1 MLSVLTQFY
10 ASNPLLALSLVTALA
25 LIAGFVVQSIGLR
38 ILKRIV
44 QRFTLTE
51 SLVRSTSGPMQVVM
65 PLIFLQLALAAMPDE
80 LPAGGRIRHGVGLL
94 LIAAITWL
102 AMRCIAGISAT
113 IVALQPITATD
124 NLRARAIQTQARVI
138 ARSLMGLVLLIGIS
152 LLLMTFPEIRAL
164 GASLLA
170 SAGLAGI
177 VAGLAAK
184 PVLGNLIAG
193 LQIAVSQPLRIDD
206 VLIVE
211 GEWGRVEEITGAYV
225 VMCLWDQRRLVIPLQ
240 WFIEHPFQN
249 WTRRTSEIIG
259 SVFLWVDYRMPLAP
273 LRKQL
278 DRLCREAQ
286 EWDGRLALLQVTD
299 GDERGMQLRI
309 LVTSADSSKSWDL
322 RCKIREGLIHYMQ
335 LYHPEHLPLTRVN
348 CTTGSPSKNGPAQ
361 EV

>member
-1 MLSVLTQFY
+1 MLSGLTKFY
-10 ASNPLLALSLVTALA
+10 VGNPLLALGFVMLA
-25 LIAGFVVQSIGLR
+25 ASIAGFVVQAIGLR
-38 ILKRIV
+38 ILKRLV
-44 QRFTLTE
+44 RHFTVTD
-51 SLVRSTSGPMQVVM
+51 SLVRSTSRPMRAVM
-65 PLIFLQLALAAMPDE
+65 PLIFLQIALAALPDE
-80 LPAGGRIRHGVGLL
+80 LVYGGRIRHTVGLL
-94 LIAAITWL
+94 LIAALTWL
-102 AMRCIAGISAT
+102 AICCIAGVSAT
-113 IVALQPITATD
+113 IVALQPINTAD

-138 ARSLMGLVLLIGIS
+138 ARSLMGLALLIGIS
-152 LLLMTFPEIRAL
+152 LILMTFPEIRAL

-225 VMCLWDQRRLVIPLQ
+225 VMSLWDQRRLVIPLQ

-249 WTRRTSEIIG
+249 WTRRTAQIIG

-273 LRKQL
+273 LRKQVE
-278 DRLCREAQ
+278 RICREAA
-286 EWDGRLALLQVTD
+286 EWDGRLSLLQVTD
-299 GDERGMQLRI
+299 ADQRGMQLRI
-309 LVTSADSSKSWDL
+309 LVTSADSSKNWDL
-322 RCKIREGLIHYMQ
+322 RCKVREGLINYVQ
-335 LYHPEHLPLTRVN
+335 LYYPEHLALTRVS
-348 CTTGSPSKNGPAQ
+348 CAPGGAAKSTATQ